1 MYLGIEIGGTKLQLG
16 VGQPASTSLAALE
29 RLDIV
34 AAGGAQGIL
43 QQIEQQAP
51 ALIDQFNVEKIGI
64 GFGGPLDATQGIVT
78 KSHQI
83 EGWDNFP
90 LGAWCQQQLARPT
103 LLGNDCDVATL
114 AEAALG
120 AGKDCHSV
128 FYVTVGTGVGGGF
141 VVDGKSPAE
150 GRPAAAEIGHL
161 RPGPLATS
169 SEATVE
175 SIASGWGIVAAARK
189 QLLPEATEGPTQIES
204 TEEDRSDL
212 LSRCQSQ
219 LDSLTA
225 QQIAAAAAAGN
236 QLAADILSQ
245 AVRVLGWGIAQV
257 ITLQAPEIVVVGGGV
272 SLIGEERFF
281 KPLREFVDQ
290 YVFPPLRETYRI
302 APAALSELAV
312 VHGAIMRAAQ

>member
-1 MYLGIEIGGTKLQLG
+1 MYLGIEIGGTKLQVG
-16 VGQPASTSLAALE
+16 VGQPAATKLAALQ

-34 AAGGAQGIL
+34 ASAGATGIL

-51 ALIDQFNVEKIGI
+51 TLIDQFNVEKIGI

-83 EGWDNFP
+83 EGWDAFP
-90 LGAWCQQQLARPT
+90 LGSWCQQQLARPT

-120 AGKDCHSV
+120 AGKDCRSV

-169 SEATVE
+169 SETTVE
-175 SIASGWGIVAAARK
+175 SIASGWGIVAATRK
-189 QLLPEATEGPTQIES
+189 QLLPEATDEES
-204 TEEDRSDL
+204 VSDEDRSDL

-219 LDSLTA
+219 LDTLTA
-225 QQIAAAAAAGN
+225 EQIAEAAAAGN
-236 QLAADILSQ
+236 QLATDILLQ
-245 AVRVLGWGIAQV
+245 AVRVLGWGIDQV

-302 APAALSELAV
+302 APAALGELAV
-312 VHGAIMRAAQ
+312 VHGAIIRAAQ

>member
-16 VGQPASTSLAALE
+16 VGQPTATSLATLE

-34 AAGGAQGIL
+34 AADGAQGIL
-43 QQIEQQAP
+43 QQIEHQAP

-83 EGWDNFP
+83 QGWDNFP
-90 LGAWCQQQLARPT
+90 LGQWCQQQLARPT

-120 AGKDCHSV
+120 AGKDCRSV

-161 RPGPLATS
+161 RPGPLAES
-169 SEATVE
+169 SQATVE

-189 QLLPEATEGPTQIES
+189 QLLPGATDEPAQIEAN
-204 TEEDRSDL
+204 EEDRNDL
-212 LSRCQSQ
+212 LSRCQAE
-219 LDSLTA
+219 LENLTGE
-225 QQIAAAAAAGN
+225 QIATAAAEGN
-236 QLAADILSQ
+236 LLATNILSQ
-245 AVRVLGWGIAQV
+245 AIRVLGWGIAQV

-290 YVFPPLRETYRI
+290 YVFPPLRGSYQI
-302 APAALSELAV
+302 APAALGELAV
-312 VHGAIMRAAQ
+312 VHGAIIRAAQ

>member
-16 VGQPASTSLAALE
+16 VGQPASSKLAALQ
-29 RLDIV
+29 RVNVV
-34 AAGGAQGIL
+34 ASAGATGIL

-90 LGAWCQQQLARPT
+90 LGSWCQQQLARPT

-141 VVDGKSPAE
+141 VVNGKSPAE

-169 SEATVE
+169 SQATVE

-189 QLLPEATEGPTQIES
+189 HLLPQTTDGES
-204 TEEDRSDL
+204 VSDEDRSDL

-219 LDSLTA
+219 LDTLTA

-236 QLAADILSQ
+236 QLATDILSQ

-257 ITLQAPEIVVVGGGV
+257 ITLQAPEIVVVGGGL

-290 YVFPPLRETYRI
+290 YIFPPLRETYRI

-312 VHGAIMRAAQ
+312 VHGAIIRAAQ

>member
-16 VGQPASTSLAALE
+16 VGQPTSRKLAALQ

-34 AAGGAQGIL
+34 ASAGATGIL

-51 ALIDQFNVEKIGI
+51 TLIDQFNVEKIGI

-83 EGWDNFP
+83 EGWDAFP
-90 LGAWCQQQLARPT
+90 LGSWCQQQLARPT

-120 AGKDCHSV
+120 AGKDCRSV

-175 SIASGWGIVAAARK
+175 SIASGWGIVAATRK
-189 QLLPEATEGPTQIES
+189 QLLPEATDEES
-204 TEEDRSDL
+204 VSDEDRSDL

-219 LDSLTA
+219 LDTLTA
-225 QQIAAAAAAGN
+225 EQIAEAAAAGN
-236 QLAADILSQ
+236 QLATDILLQ

-312 VHGAIMRAAQ
+312 VHGAIIRAAQ